1 MVFFS
6 GFGAPIPWLS
16 FAQRNA
22 PTFGVFLVFIS
33 GFVPFFDGGA
43 LIFMSFI
50 YSFIY
55 F

>member
-1 MVFFS
+1 MAELRTENCTQIW
-6 GFGAPIPWLS
+6 GF
-16 FAQRNA
+16 
-22 PTFGVFLVFIS
+22 FLVFIS
-33 GFVPFFDGGA
+33 GFVPLFGGGA